1 MARRHPGWGWKL
13 GGILAAVALVVGL
26 AACGGGGSSTGGGTG
41 EAAGGGGGGGEEAS
55 SGGSYFVGS
64 TQDLTGPVAFIGGPV
79 SAGFETCAAVVNEEG
94 GVNGKQ
100 LEFEALD
107 DQSSSEKALTNMK
120 TLLSKDP
127 VAFISNVTSDAEVPV
142 DEKLAEEEI
151 PSIAYATAEEL
162 NENTYYYSVGISTL
176 ESFNVAGNYI
186 ASKVGGKKP
195 TVAVVGIETPAG
207 ISGAKEFGE
216 ALEGLGWKVKV
227 TDPVSLTAPDAST
240 QTQEVASSGA
250 EFVVTGLLGNQVP
263 VLAKALKQEG
273 VDAPVINFAPVSEDG
288 VLKAANSED
297 FEVVRDWAAPSDPE
311 SKTAAEVREAAQ
323 KAGKDDAENMG
334 SPNFS
339 KGWGECKIVVKALET
354 CGAECDGAGLK
365 EALDEIN
372 EFEIGDLT
380 EPITFTEESRQ
391 GVDSGRVYEWDPS
404 AGNAK
409 AISEYFT
416 GTELEAG

>member
-1 MARRHPGWGWKL
+1 MARRHPGWGLKL

-26 AACGGGGSSTGGGTG
+26 AACGGGGSSNNSGSSGGST
-41 EAAGGGGGGGEEAS
+41 GGGGEES
-55 SGGSYFVGS
+55 SGGGSYFVGS

-79 SAGFETCAAVVNEEG
+79 TAGFETCADAVDEEG

-120 TLLSKDP
+120 TLLAKNP

-162 NENTYYYSVGISTL
+162 NENKFYYSVGISTL
-176 ESFNVAGNYI
+176 ESFNIAGNYV

-207 ISGAKEFGE
+207 ISASKEFGE
-216 ALEGLGWKVKV
+216 TLEAAGWKATV
-227 TDPVSLTAPDAST
+227 TEPVSLTAPDAST
-240 QTQEVASSGA
+240 QSHEVAESGA
-250 EFVVTGLLGNQVP
+250 EWVIAGLLGNQVP
-263 VLAKALKQEG
+263 VLVKSLKQEG

-288 VLKAANSED
+288 VLKAANSKE
-297 FEVVRDWAAPSDPE
+297 FFVVRDWAAPSDPE
-311 SKTAAEVREAAQ
+311 SKTAEEVREAAK

-339 KGWGECKIVVKALET
+339 KGWGQCKIIVKGLEM

-365 EALDEIN
+365 EALDELS
-372 EFEIGDLT
+372 EFEVGDLT
-380 EPITFTEESRQ
+380 APISFSEESRQ

-404 AGNAK
+404 GGNAK

-416 GTELEAG
+416 GTKLEAG

>member
-1 MARRHPGWGWKL
+1 MARRHPGWGLKL
-13 GGILAAVALVVGL
+13 GGIIAAVVLVIGL
-26 AACGGGGSSTGGGTG
+26 AACGGGGSSSSGGSTG
-41 EAAGGGGGGGEEAS
+41 ESTGGGGEEAA

-79 SAGFETCAAVVNEEG
+79 SAGFETCADVINEEG

-127 VAFISNVTSDAEVPV
+127 VVFVSNVTSDAEVPV

-162 NENTYYYSVGISTL
+162 NENEFYYSVGISTL

-186 ASKVGGKKP
+186 ASKVGSQKP

-216 ALEGLGWKVKV
+216 SMEKLGWKVKV
-227 TDPVSLTAPDAST
+227 TEPVSLTAPDAST
-240 QTQEVASSGA
+240 QSHEVAESGA
-250 EFVVTGLLGNQVP
+250 EWVITGLLGNQTP
-263 VLAKALKQEG
+263 VLVKSLKQEG

-288 VLKAANSED
+288 VLKAANSKD
-297 FEVVRDWAAPSDPE
+297 FNVVRDWAAPSDPE
-311 SKTAAEVREAAQ
+311 SKTAEEVREAAK

-339 KGWGECKIVVKALET
+339 KGWGECKIVAKGLEM
-354 CGAECDGAGLK
+354 CGPECDGAGLK
-365 EALDEIN
+365 EALDEMT
-372 EFEIGDLT
+372 EFEVGDLAA
-380 EPITFTEESRQ
+380 PISFSEESRQ

-404 AGNAK
+404 GGDAK

>member
-1 MARRHPGWGWKL
+1 MARRHPGWGLKL
-13 GGILAAVALVVGL
+13 GGILAAVALAVGL
-26 AACGGGGSSTGGGTG
+26 AACGGGGGSSGTG
-41 EAAGGGGGGGEEAS
+41 ESTGGGGGEEAS
-55 SGGSYFVGS
+55 SGGSYFIGS

-79 SAGFETCAAVVNEEG
+79 SAGFETCVDVVNEEG

-120 TLLSKDP
+120 TLLSKNP
-127 VAFISNVTSDAEVPV
+127 VAFVSNVTSDAEVPV
-142 DEKLAEEEI
+142 DDKLAEEEI

-162 NENTYYYSVGISTL
+162 DENQYYYSVGISTL

-216 ALEGLGWKVKV
+216 SLEALGWKVKV
-227 TDPVSLTAPDAST
+227 TEPVSLTAPDAST
-240 QTQEVASSGA
+240 QSHEVAESGA
-250 EFVVTGLLGNQVP
+250 EWVVTGLLGNQTP
-263 VLAKALKQEG
+263 VLVKSLKQEG
-273 VDAPVINFAPVSEDG
+273 VTAPVINFAPVSEDG
-288 VLKAANSED
+288 VLKAANSKD
-297 FEVVRDWAAPSDPE
+297 FFVVRDWAAPSDPE
-311 SKTAAEVREAAQ
+311 SKTAEELREAAK

-339 KGWGECKIVVKALET
+339 KGWGECKIIAKGLEM

-365 EALDEIN
+365 EALDELS
-372 EFEIGDLT
+372 EFEVGDLSA
-380 EPITFTEESRQ
+380 PISFSAESRQ

-404 AGNAK
+404 GGDAK
-409 AISEYFT
+409 AISEYFL
-416 GTELEAG
+416 GTKLEAG

>member
-1 MARRHPGWGWKL
+1 MARRHPGWGLKL
-13 GGILAAVALVVGL
+13 GGLLAAVALVVGL
-26 AACGGGGSSTGGGTG
+26 AACGGGGSSSSGGSTGGST
-41 EAAGGGGGGGEEAS
+41 GGGGGEEAS

-79 SAGFETCAAVVNEEG
+79 TAGFETCADVVNEEG

-120 TLLSKDP
+120 TLLAKNP

-151 PSIAYATAEEL
+151 PSLAYATAEEL
-162 NENTYYYSVGISTL
+162 NENTFYYSVGISTL
-176 ESFNVAGNYI
+176 ESFNIAGNYV

-207 ISGAKEFGE
+207 ISASKEFGE
-216 ALEGLGWKVKV
+216 TLESAGWKVKV
-227 TDPVSLTAPDAST
+227 TEPVSLTAPDAST
-240 QTQEVASSGA
+240 QSHEVAESGA
-250 EFVVTGLLGNQVP
+250 EWVITGLLGNQVP
-263 VLAKALKQEG
+263 VLVKSLKQEG
-273 VDAPVINFAPVSEDG
+273 VNAPVMNFAPVSEDG
-288 VLKAANSED
+288 VLKAANSKE
-297 FEVVRDWAAPSDPE
+297 FYVVRDWAAPSDPE
-311 SKTAAEVREAAQ
+311 SKTAEEVREAA
-323 KAGKDDAENMG
+323 KKSGKDDAENMG

-339 KGWGECKIVVKALET
+339 KGWGECKIIVAALEE

-365 EALDEIN
+365 EALDQMS
-372 EFEIGDLT
+372 EFEVGDLT
-380 EPITFTEESRQ
+380 APISFSEESRQ
-391 GVDSGRVYEWDPS
+391 GVNSGRVYEWDPS
-404 AGNAK
+404 GGDAK

>member
-1 MARRHPGWGWKL
+1 MARRHPGWGLKL
-13 GGILAAVALVVGL
+13 GVILAAVALAVGL
-26 AACGGGGSSTGGGTG
+26 AACGGGGSSSDAGSTG
-41 EAAGGGGGGGEEAS
+41 EASEGGGGEEAS
-55 SGGSYFVGS
+55 TGGSYFVGS

-79 SAGFETCAAVVNEEG
+79 SAGFETCVDVVNEEG

-120 TLLSKDP
+120 TLLAKNP
-127 VAFISNVTSDAEVPV
+127 IAFISNVTSDAEVPV

-216 ALEGLGWKVKV
+216 ALEGLGWKVTV
-227 TDPVSLTAPDAST
+227 TEPVSLTAPDAST
-240 QTQEVASSGA
+240 QTHEVAQSGA
-250 EFVVTGLLGNQVP
+250 EYVVTGLLGNQVP

-288 VLKAANSED
+288 VLKAANSPD

-311 SKTAAEVREAAQ
+311 SKTAAEVREAA
-323 KAGKDDAENMG
+323 KAAGKASEENMG

-339 KGWGECKIVVKALET
+339 KGWGECKVIVKALET

-380 EPITFTEESRQ
+380 EPISFSEESRQ
-391 GVDSGRVYEWDPS
+391 GVSSGRVYEWDPS

-416 GTELEAG
+416 GTKLEAG